1 MKLVI
6 RIDAILKGRFQTLFQ
21 KNVKFTI
28 SKKIF
33 GHVIFHQKL
42 ALHQNYTIEKL
53 TIISANIFAH
63 SLAYVAQTFG
73 IGLIFD
79 EKSHG
84 RFFRN
89 FKLFPKKV

>member
-1 MKLVI
+1 MKLVL
-6 RIDAILKGRFQTLFQ
+6 RIDANLNGRFQTLFQ
-21 KNVKFTI
+21 NKCKIYDFKENFRPCDFSSKI
-28 SKKIF
+28 SLT
-33 GHVIFHQKL
+33 QKL
-42 ALHQNYTIEKL
+42 YHREVDENFCQY
-53 TIISANIFAH
+53 
-63 SLAYVAQTFG
+63 LAYVVQTFG